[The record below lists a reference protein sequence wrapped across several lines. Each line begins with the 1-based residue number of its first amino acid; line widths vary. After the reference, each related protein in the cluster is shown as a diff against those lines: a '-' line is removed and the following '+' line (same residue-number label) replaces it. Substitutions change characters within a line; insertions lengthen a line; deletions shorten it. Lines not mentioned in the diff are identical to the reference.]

1 MDNIIFMYI
10 FRIGITIFSLCNIL
24 VYAKILPVT
33 IWRLTLLVVTFFTLI
48 TIMDMIKNKKYDDEN
63 ISKDDKQMNI
73 IIVAVW
79 VLTVPMPLL
88 VK

>member
-10 FRIGITIFSLCNIL
+10 FRIGITIFSLCNIIKKK
-24 VYAKILPVT
+24 KILPVT
-33 IWRLTLLVVTFFTLI
+33 IWRLTLLVVTFFTVI